1 VAVERA
7 PMIQASRTVMKSL
20 PELTE
25 LVEEVEGVEVTMAE
39 KGFGTRVEVRAAEG
53 SGLCIADL
61 EGVLDDLAE
70 PRKQPFGSA

>member
-1 VAVERA
+1 
-7 PMIQASRTVMKSL
+7 MIQASRTVMKSL
-20 PELTE
+20 PELAE